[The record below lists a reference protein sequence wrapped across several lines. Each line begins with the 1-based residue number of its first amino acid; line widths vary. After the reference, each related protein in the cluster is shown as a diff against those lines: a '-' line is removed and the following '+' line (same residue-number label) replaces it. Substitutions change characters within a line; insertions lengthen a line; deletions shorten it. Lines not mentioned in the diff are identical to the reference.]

1 MVWFK
6 LACVPC
12 AASHTSAVETS
23 TDDVVEI
30 EDLKQEPSVAGVHHA
45 DERVEESGVHPTSEP
60 QPPHYDDAVAPPTIA
75 MASPTDAVV
84 VEGAVTNAAVNQ
96 HEHEAVDHKLI
107 VSPESRVSLAD
118 EKHPDSII
126 NGLFFF
132 CNS

>member
-1 MVWFK
+1 M
-6 LACVPC
+6 
-12 AASHTSAVETS
+12 
-23 TDDVVEI
+23 
-30 EDLKQEPSVAGVHHA
+30 AGVHHV
-45 DERVEESGVHPTSEP
+45 DERVGESGVHLTSEP
-60 QPPHYDDAVAPPTIA
+60 LPPHYDDAVAPPTIA

-96 HEHEAVDHKLI
+96 HEHEVVDHKLI

-132 CNS
+132 FFFF